1 MIKLEVN
8 MKIIIPER
16 EIKFKFARSS
26 GPGGQN
32 VNRRET
38 KVQGF
43 WSPEESRAVAEKLT
57 PEEKE
62 QLFRNLKL
70 TEKGEVF
77 VESQTYRTQEQNKF
91 EAIEKINDIVNQAL
105 KEEKE
110 RKLTKPTR
118 AAKERRLEEKKRKSE
133 IKKARKKIK
142 YY

>member
-1 MIKLEVN
+1 MN
-8 MKIIIPER
+8 MKLIIPGN

-43 WSPEESRAVAEKLT
+43 WNPRESSITNEKLT

-62 QLFRNLKL
+62 QLFQKLKL

-77 VESQTYRTQEQNKF
+77 AESQIYRTQKQNKF
-91 EAIEKINDIVNQAL
+91 EVIEKINNIVNQAL
-105 KEEKE
+105 KKEKK
-110 RKLTKPTR
+110 RIPTKPSKT
-118 AAKERRLEEKKRKSE
+118 AKERRLEEKKRKSE
-133 IKKARKKIK
+133 IKKARQKIK